1 MTSLQQPAVKDHLV
15 LITGESTTGKS
26 MSLYP
31 MKDDSGV
38 MYLNCEAGKR
48 LPFKNNFKRHTII
61 HPEQVYQAFE
71 LAEQDDSIHT
81 IVIDTLTYLMNM
93 YESVVVLTSSN
104 TMKAWGDYAQFF
116 KNLMQ
121 YYVAKSSKNVIIL
134 AHSSTIYDESSMA
147 KQVCVPVKGA
157 LAKEGIESYF
167 STVISTKKVLL
178 KDLKPN
184 ELLNVTPEDEELG
197 IKYVFQTRITKDT
210 INERMR
216 GPVGMWSKDE
226 LYIDNNIAHV
236 LKRLHEYYD
245 ED

>member
-1 MTSLQQPAVKDHLV
+1 MSSLQTPQVKDHLV

-26 MSLYP
+26 MSLYGL
-31 MKDDSGV
+31 KDDPGV
-38 MYLNCEAGKR
+38 MYLNCESGKR
-48 LPFKNNFKRHTII
+48 LPFKNKFTSHTII
-61 HPEQVYQAFE
+61 HPEQVYMAFD
-71 LAEQDDSIHT
+71 LAEEDDSIHT

-93 YESVVVLTSSN
+93 YESVCVLTSSN

-121 YYVAKSSKNVIIL
+121 HYVAKSTKNVIIL
-134 AHSSTIYDESSMA
+134 AHSHSVYDENTLA
-147 KQVCVPVKGA
+147 KQVSVPVKGS

-178 KDLKPN
+178 KDLPEN
-184 ELLNVTPEDEELG
+184 ELLTVTEEDEERG

-210 INERMR
+210 LNERIR
-216 GPVGMWSKDE
+216 GPIGMWNKNE
-226 LYIDNNIAHV
+226 LYIDNDLTHV